1 MLNSIQHFK
10 TNINRVKEIG
20 GLYDALSGLTTS
32 IIDASD
38 LLRSQIVMT
47 VNALDHYIHEVTR
60 HGMLEIF
67 DGNRSPTDAFLK
79 FQVSMETLQQ
89 LSVSLGAS
97 RALLENEIREK
108 HSYLSFQHPD
118 KIGDAIRLF
127 YSPPLWP
134 EVASSLSFS
143 VNDVKTTL
151 KLIVERRN
159 KIAHEADMDPSYP
172 GTRWPITKND
182 VQMTINFIENVC
194 ESIHSTIIIR

>member
-1 MLNSIQHFK
+1 MLNARQHFK
-10 TNINRVKEIG
+10 ANINRVKEIG
-20 GLYDALSGLTTS
+20 GLYEALSGLTTS

-38 LLRSQIVMT
+38 LLRSQIVMS
-47 VNALDHYIHEVTR
+47 VSALDHYIHEVTR

-67 DGNRSPTDAFLK
+67 DGKRSPTDAFLK

-89 LSVSLGAS
+89 LTALAGAS

-118 KIGDAIRLF
+118 RIGDAIRLF
-127 YSPPLWP
+127 YSLPLWP
-134 EVASSLSFS
+134 DVASSLSLP
-143 VNDVKTTL
+143 VNDVKTRL

-172 GTRWPITKND
+172 GTRWPITRHD
-182 VQMTINFIENVC
+182 IQTTINFIENVC
-194 ESIHSTIIIR
+194 ESIHSIIT